1 MQLISGTW
9 KGALISADGRQ
20 ETEFSL
26 SQPQPGAQGMHI
38 QQAFGVPPFM
48 PIPAMTIDGGAPT
61 RMRLLEG
68 ARNAL
73 VALADAVPDPA
84 SGSLAQVLLDVRV
97 LGDRLVGNWL
107 RRDANGVML
116 SGGTLVAKRAVAECA
131 RSAA

>member
-1 MQLISGTW
+1 MQLMTGTW
-9 KGALISADGRQ
+9 IGALISEDGRQ

-26 SQPQPGAQGMHI
+26 SQPGLGQN
-38 QQAFGVPPFM
+38 AFVQTQTLS
-48 PIPAMTIDGGAPT
+48 PAMTIDGGAAT
-61 RMRLLEG
+61 SMRLLEG

-107 RRDANGVML
+107 RRDVNGVML
-116 SGGTLVAKRAVAECA
+116 SGGTLTAERA
-131 RSAA
+131 RTAA

>member
-1 MQLISGTW
+1 MQLMTGTW
-9 KGALISADGRQ
+9 IGALISADGRQ

-26 SQPQPGAQGMHI
+26 SQPGLGLNTMTQAQLY
-38 QQAFGVPPFM
+38 A
-48 PIPAMTIDGGAPT
+48 PAMTIKGSAPT
-61 RMRLLEG
+61 SMRLLEG

-107 RRDANGVML
+107 RRDENGVML
-116 SGGTLVAKRAVAECA
+116 SGGTLVAQRA
-131 RSAA
+131 RTAA